1 MNQRFNAASERTD
14 KAAFLRAMAPLF
26 PDLQEAAVRLH
37 ALEHASPGNDDWEV
51 MFARQFEAGE
61 HILLPLWKHMGPV
74 YAAALSAPFDGDPG
88 SLMTVVED
96 WPDTLEAQQKSLHQ
110 LLGESKL
117 RQAWRGYCGWISP
130 QRAFY
135 TDGQRR
141 VLAEIEREMRDAN
154 APLREIPLYHAIYRS
169 SCQQLVCM
177 PVAMWNSLYANQ
189 PYEPQLIDQHTVD
202 RLSRRVA
209 QVFNAPPVTDESLRT
224 LPPSWRE
231 AIVWGQSAEG
241 LTTHINS
248 HGMCDRVEDVEGRPA
263 GVPVKPELTTFPQWR
278 YVGFGGQIR
287 VTLESGED
295 WYVTVLAPLHF
306 LRHLVRSAE

>member
-1 MNQRFNAASERTD
+1 MENASAGHD
-14 KAAFLRAMAPLF
+14 
-26 PDLQEAAVRLH
+26 
-37 ALEHASPGNDDWEV
+37 NWEV
-51 MFARQFEAGE
+51 LFARQFEAGE
-61 HILLPLWKHMGPV
+61 HILLPLWNRLGPA

-96 WPDTLEAQQKSLHQ
+96 WPDTLESQQKSLHQ

-117 RQAWRGYCGWISP
+117 RQAWRGYCGWMPP

-154 APLREIPLYHAIYRS
+154 APLREIPLYQAIYRH
-169 SCQQLVCM
+169 SCQQLVSM

-189 PYEPQLIDQHTVD
+189 PYEPQFIDQRTVD

-209 QVFNAPPVTDESLRT
+209 QVFNAPPVTDESLWAAS
-224 LPPSWRE
+224 PSWRE

-241 LTTHINS
+241 LTTHINA

-278 YVGFGGQIR
+278 YVGFCGQIR

-295 WYVTVLAPLHF
+295 WYVTVLVPLH
-306 LRHLVRSAE
+306 LMRHLLRSAE